1 MRALLVDVSVLFPER
16 LPEMIRIYKHI
27 EIAGSLKNGTE
38 TLKALRILKPDLSVL
53 EIKMS
58 ISEGLKILFKIGN
71 EDKTVKFIILTVSSL
86 DFFRQMTI
94 QTGSIISL
102 SGLMIVTKYHRWWK
116 EWFGKRNMIMESK
129 WPESDM
135 LLIIQ

>member
-16 LPEMIRIYKHI
+16 LLEMLRIYKHI

-38 TLKALRILKPDLSVL
+38 TLKALRILKPDLAIV

-58 ISEGLKILFKIGN
+58 ISRGLEVLVEISKEN
-71 EDKTVKFIILTVSSL
+71 KTVKFIILTVSSL
-86 DFFRQMTI
+86 NFFRQMTI
-94 QTGSIISL
+94 QTSSIISL
-102 SGLMIVTKYHRWWK
+102 LGLVIVTKYRRWWQ

-135 LLIIQ
+135 LLIIK

>member
-1 MRALLVDVSVLFPER
+1 MRALLVDVSVLFPQR
-16 LPEMIRIYKHI
+16 LPEMLRIYKHI

-102 SGLMIVTKYHRWWK
+102 LGLMIVTKYRRWWQ
-116 EWFGKRNMIMESK
+116 EWFGNRNMIMKSK

-135 LLIIQ
+135 LLIIK